1 MYEFASCA
9 AITVICYG
17 IAFGIKKAEF
27 IKDKWIPLIL
37 LVLGMILGVLAFV
50 IGMPSYPAQDIIT
63 AVAVGIYSSMTAIGI
78 NQVFKQG
85 LKEDNEDE
93 L

>member
-17 IAFGIKKAEF
+17 IAFAIKKAEF

-37 LVLGMILGVLAFV
+37 LVLGMILGALAFV
-50 IGMPSYPAQDIIT
+50 IGMPSFPAQDIIT
-63 AVAVGIYSSMTAIGI
+63 AIAVGIYSSMTAIGI
-78 NQVFKQG
+78 NQVIKQG
-85 LKEDNEDE
+85 KKEDEV
-93 L
+93 